1 MIHILNFIFAVG
13 FGLSIVLFVS
23 DRRYAEAG
31 FVAGLVAILL
41 VLVGYAAGTFGGA
54 P

>member
-1 MIHILNFIFAVG
+1 MIHVLGFIFAVG
-13 FGLSIVLFVS
+13 FGLSIALLVN

-41 VLVGYAAGTFGGA
+41 VLVGYAAGTFGGT